1 MTITVNNGAV
11 RVIKIT
17 SKTICQGNTFKFE
30 CANSSLTMVIFI
42 ATYGRK
48 SGGDTLCS
56 FNAAEAD
63 PSVLRANDT
72 DDNFVECTYR
82 DVTLDTMRLCEH
94 RRRCVVTAN
103 ETYFGNPC
111 KGVYKYLQIV
121 YACGHT

>member
-1 MTITVNNGAV
+1 MG
-11 RVIKIT
+11 RVT

-30 CANSSLTMVIFI
+30 CANSSLAMVIYT

-48 SGGDTLCS
+48 YGGDTLCP

-72 DDNFVECTYR
+72 DDNFVECTYQN
-82 DVTLDTMRLCEH
+82 VTLDTMRLCDY

-111 KGVYKYLQIV
+111 KGVYKYLTII
-121 YACGHT
+121 YACGEYYPFL